1 MPDLGHLWQR
11 FLQLLALVLGLAVG
25 VGATVFGYS
34 NTATVSVGFATWH
47 ASGVPLWTVALVPLG
62 ALFVLGMLYH
72 WWASLTHFTENI
84 GHRRRVHELEEEVG
98 RLKSHLDQV
107 LEMPDH
113 AATPA
118 KATKPVELVEPPRL
132 EPVASDGAGQKAEPV
147 AVSADGETEG
157 PAPEPT
163 DDANS
168 KA

>member
-11 FLQLLALVLGLAVG
+11 FLQALALVLGLAVG

-34 NTATVSVGFATWH
+34 NTATVTVGFATWH
-47 ASGVPLWTVALVPLG
+47 ASGVPLWTVALVPL
-62 ALFVLGMLYH
+62 AVLFVLGMLYH
-72 WWASLTHFTENI
+72 WWASLHHFTENI

-113 AATPA
+113 GATPKKA
-118 KATKPVELVEPPRL
+118 KPEELAELPEVEP
-132 EPVASDGAGQKAEPV
+132 VISDGAAKKAEPV
-147 AVSADGETEG
+147 AVSADGETED